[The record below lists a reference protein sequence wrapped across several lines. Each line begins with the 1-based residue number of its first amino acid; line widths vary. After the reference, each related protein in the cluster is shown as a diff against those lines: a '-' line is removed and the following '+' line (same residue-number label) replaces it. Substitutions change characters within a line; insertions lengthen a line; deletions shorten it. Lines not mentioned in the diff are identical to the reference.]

1 MMVKCV
7 IYFFCP
13 EYLQSTLMMDLL
25 VNNQTSVSWLL
36 TNARVAPDKPGRSCD
51 VKPGCPNAIFP
62 GCFFMDL
69 SVSFRL
75 FPFVFAL
82 ASHTLCLKKLQ
93 KINE

>member
-25 VNNQTSVSWLL
+25 VNSSNQCLVAI
-36 TNARVAPDKPGRSCD
+36 NQRYRGAPDQPGRSCD
-51 VKPGCPNAIFP
+51 VMPGCPNAIFP

-75 FPFVFAL
+75 FPLLLPSLLIHFV
-82 ASHTLCLKKLQ
+82 
-93 KINE
+93 